1 MRIKK
6 NAYPFGGF
14 ASLIRLLKTKAENM
28 NERIHKYFY
37 KELSA
42 KERLSLLRDVEVNK
56 ELKKEFTEYQNLYA
70 LLNLGHQ
77 VQDKTIG
84 KLKYDHFILQK
95 RHTAMWKCWTHR
107 IGYAAAILFL
117 VVSTGLLTYWYA
129 WSEQT
134 EFLSENLMNTLY
146 TPAGQRAKL
155 FLQDGTEVW
164 LNAKSKLIY
173 PARFTGD
180 KRNVTVEGEAFF
192 KVAKDPSRPFI
203 VSTHDVN
210 MEVLGTQFNVCCYPA
225 TGYVQTS
232 LLEGSVHVFFRNK
245 ESDGVILRPDQQ
257 VTVSNGRMKVEPIR
271 LKDHFLWRDG
281 IYAFENEPLINILEK
296 MEYYYDV
303 RIIVKDA
310 SLFKDTYT
318 GKFRQRD
325 SLDDVFR
332 VLQQIRRFKVEKDTE
347 RNIVTLK

>member
-1 MRIKK
+1 
-6 NAYPFGGF
+6 
-14 ASLIRLLKTKAENM
+14 M

-37 KELSA
+37 EELSTE
-42 KERLSLLRDVEVNK
+42 ERLSLLRDVEASE
-56 ELKKEFTEYQNLYA
+56 ELKKEFVEYQNLYA

-84 KLKYDHFILQK
+84 KRKYDRFILQK
-95 RHTAMWKCWTHR
+95 QHTVLWKCWTRR
-107 IGYAAAILFL
+107 IGYAAAILLL

-129 WSEQT
+129 QT
-134 EFLSENLMNTLY
+134 EQPEYLSENVMNTLY
-146 TPAGQRAKL
+146 TPAGQRAQL
-155 FLQDGTEVW
+155 VLQDGTEVW
-164 LNAKSKLIY
+164 LNAKSKLTY
-173 PARFTGD
+173 PAHFTGD
-180 KRNVTVEGEAFF
+180 RRNVTIEGEAFF

-203 VSTHDVN
+203 VSAHDVD
-210 MEVLGTQFNVCCYPA
+210 MKVLGTQFNVCSYPA

-232 LLEGSVHVFFRNK
+232 LLEGSVRVFLRDK
-245 ESDGVILRPDQQ
+245 ENEGVILEPDQQ
-257 VTVSNGRMKVEPIR
+257 VTVSNGKMKVEPIR
-271 LKDHFLWRDG
+271 LKAHFLWRDG

-296 MEYYYDV
+296 MELYYDV
-303 RIIVKDA
+303 KIIVKDT

-332 VLQQIRRFKVEKDTE
+332 VLQQIRKFKVEKDTE